1 MAATAPTTL
10 KSLSRTE
17 QYRPVEYL
25 DGYLPI
31 EDYGLI
37 GDGTTAALVGRDGSI
52 DWLCVPRFDGAPI
65 LNAILDRTI
74 GGRFSISAGAITGAR
89 HRYLGDT
96 SILITEIE
104 VATGIIRITDLMP
117 LKDHADL
124 GREGNPNTGE
134 LLRCVEV
141 LEGNVEVSAEIR
153 IQGGLSVESCPQG
166 TRILSE
172 QYPQLDL
179 ILDASREL
187 SGAGGTWS
195 LVQGESVS
203 LCLHWNGGSWMSSVK
218 SPVAA
223 IANTTEAWLSWLQAF
238 HYGGPR
244 RDLVRRSAITIKLL
258 DYLPNGAMV
267 AAPTTSLP
275 EQIGGERNW
284 DYRYVWIRD
293 ASFTVYALRRIGLHA
308 EAEQFL
314 RWVIML
320 TRADDVNIM
329 YTLDGETRI
338 TEREDPV
345 LEGYRGSHPV
355 RWGNGAADQ
364 VQHDVYGEL
373 VDLAYQYANHV
384 ETIEPALWERLKI
397 FIEKAADVWNTPD
410 QGIWEVRSGGAVQT
424 YSAGICHVAL
434 DRGAR
439 FVREHGL
446 EGDADRWDRIADE
459 IRTTILERAWSEERQ
474 ALCQGFDGDALDAA
488 ILALPLRRVIPADH
502 PRMVKTA
509 EAIEREL
516 GAGDTLLYRYLQSES
531 PDGLSGDEGAF
542 LLCSFWMIDNLTLQG
557 RIDEA
562 MARFEQMCDR
572 TNDLGLLPE
581 QIDPGTQRFLGNFP
595 QAFSHLG
602 LILSG
607 VGLWHAGRS

>member
-1 MAATAPTTL
+1 MASAATTTL

-17 QYRPVEYL
+17 EYRPVEYL

-37 GDGTTAALVGRDGSI
+37 GDGTTAALVGRNGSI

-65 LNAILDRTI
+65 FNAILDRTI
-74 GGRFSISAGAITGAR
+74 GGTFSISAGKIVGAR

-104 VATGIIRITDLMP
+104 VATGVIRITDLMP

-141 LEGNVEVSAEIR
+141 LEGHVEVSAAIS
-153 IQGGLSVESCPQG
+153 IQGGLSTELCPQG
-166 TRILSE
+166 IKIRAE
-172 QYPQLDL
+172 QYPELEL

-187 SGAGGTWS
+187 SGSGGTWA
-195 LVQGESVS
+195 LAQGESIS
-203 LCLHWNGGSWMSSVK
+203 LGLHWNGGSWRSSVH

-223 IANTTEAWLSWLQAF
+223 IANTTEAWLSWLRAF
-238 HYGGPR
+238 EYGGPR
-244 RDLVRRSAITIKLL
+244 RNLVRRSAITIKLL

-267 AAPTTSLP
+267 AAPTASLP

-284 DYRYVWIRD
+284 DYRYVWVRD
-293 ASFTVYALRRIGLHA
+293 ASFTVYALRRIGLHK

-314 RWVIML
+314 RWVITL
-320 TRADDVNIM
+320 SRADDVNIM

-345 LEGYRGSHPV
+345 LEGYRGSAPV
-355 RWGNGAADQ
+355 RWGNGASGQ
-364 VQHDVYGEL
+364 QQHDVYGEL
-373 VDLAYQYANHV
+373 VDLAYQYANH
-384 ETIEPALWERLKI
+384 IGKIDPKLWERIKI

-410 QGIWEVRSGGAVQT
+410 QGIWEVRSKGVVQT

-434 DRGAR
+434 DRGVR
-439 FVREHGL
+439 LVREHGL
-446 EGDADRWDRIADE
+446 DGDADRWERIAEE
-459 IRTTILERAWSEERQ
+459 IQATIIEEAWSEERQ
-474 ALCQGFDGDALDAA
+474 SFCQGFEGDALDAA
-488 ILALPLRRVIPADH
+488 ILGLSLRRVIPADH
-502 PRMVKTA
+502 PRMVATT
-509 EAIEREL
+509 EAIERGL
-516 GAGDTLLYRYLQSES
+516 GAGDGLLYRYLQRETK
-531 PDGLSGDEGAF
+531 DGLSGDEGAF
-542 LLCSFWMIDNLTLQG
+542 VLCSFWLIDNLTMQG
-557 RIDEA
+557 RIEEA
-562 MARFEQMCDR
+562 QARFDRMCDR

-581 QIDPGTQRFLGNFP
+581 QIDPRTGHFLGNFP

-607 VGLWHAGRS
+607 VSLSRAGSS